1 MHIIVNPFFYFFPLC
16 LRKWVSPAFY
26 LRRRAKK
33 RAAGKHRVAN
43 LEDIAYT
50 GFVHEKQND
59 NVIKGGKT
67 SGRNWAKYRPIY
79 EVSHRARS
87 LRAACLLF
95 IKGKGA
101 QQVCVA
107 ARLGRNC

>member
-1 MHIIVNPFFYFFPLC
+1 MGFPCILPAPAREKARGLYFSHGGSQNVPG
-16 LRKWVSPAFY
+16 PA
-26 LRRRAKK
+26 
-33 RAAGKHRVAN
+33 AAGKHRVAN

>member
-33 RAAGKHRVAN
+33 RGAGIFLMAAAKMIPGPAAAGKHRVAN

-50 GFVHEKQND
+50 GFVHEKP
-59 NVIKGGKT
+59 K
-67 SGRNWAKYRPIY
+67 R
-79 EVSHRARS
+79 
-87 LRAACLLF
+87 
-95 IKGKGA
+95 
-101 QQVCVA
+101 
-107 ARLGRNC
+107 